1 MPVICWKTARTMA
14 MRSGRRKAGRKSSRN
29 EPSSR
34 ARVSLISRIPVA
46 AASALSARVRT
57 VRASSSRPFLTSQRG
72 LSGTRRSRRKKKTE
86 GTAPMAYIQRQF
98 AGPAPAKTQ
107 LTK

>member
-1 MPVICWKTARTMA
+1 MPVTCWKTARATA
-14 MRSGRRKAGRKSSRN
+14 MRSGRRNAGRKISRN
-29 EPSSR
+29 DPSSR
-34 ARVSLISRIPVA
+34 LSASLISRIAPA
-46 AASALSARVRT
+46 AASAVSARVRT

-72 LSGTRRSRRKKKTE
+72 LSGTRRSSRKKTIE

-98 AGPAPAKTQ
+98 DGPAPAKSQ